1 MWKLWKLWKKPQ
13 KALKTGFFRQRN
25 IHRGKRK
32 VFHALSVD
40 IVDKSEGEEG
50 FADIYNISG
59 SHSYQQVP
67 VDTIC
72 QNKFFNFLKGVEVIA
87 FFPSLYDTVPDICGT
102 DPQGVRFPGGVDV
115 RQDYPVR
122 QAEGRGKIV
131 QKSFGAAVGMGLEH
145 APEGFVGIIAGRF

>member
-1 MWKLWKLWKKPQ
+1 MHNFIFRNPVELIFGKGQISKLSEKIAPGTKVMMTFGGGSIFKNGIYDQ
-13 KALKTGFFRQRN
+13 VKA
-25 IHRGKRK
+25 
-32 VFHALSVD
+32 A
-40 IVDKSEGEEG
+40 
-50 FADIYNISG
+50 
-59 SHSYQQVP
+59 
-67 VDTIC
+67 
-72 QNKFFNFLKGVEVIA
+72 LKGVEVIA